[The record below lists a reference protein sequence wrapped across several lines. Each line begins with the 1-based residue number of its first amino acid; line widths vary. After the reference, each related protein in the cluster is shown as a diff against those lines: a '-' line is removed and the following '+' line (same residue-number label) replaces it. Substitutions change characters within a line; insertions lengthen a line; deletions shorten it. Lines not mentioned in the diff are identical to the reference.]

1 MSRQWNIAVAGA
13 AGTVG
18 GQIVECLVERRFPAG
33 RIKFLAGD
41 RSAGEVLEF
50 RGKPVAVE
58 EMTRDSF
65 TGIDIAL
72 FSVGSSRSAEFCP
85 LAVSAG
91 AVCIDNSGAW
101 RMDPDVPLV
110 VSDVNPQ
117 EIAGYTG
124 KGIIACPNS
133 STIQLSTVL
142 KPLHEA
148 GRIKRV
154 VVSTYQS
161 VSGTGKKAI
170 EELRVQTI
178 DLMSG
183 RPARHKVYPHRI
195 AFNCLPQT
203 DLFGPNGYTREEMQL
218 ASEAGK
224 ILAADFRI
232 TTTTV
237 RVPVF
242 YGNCASVN
250 IETEKKVTAAEARDL
265 LGSAPGCKLL
275 DNVADGVYPLPS
287 DAAGQDLTYVGRIR
301 EDESIGNGL
310 NLWLAADN
318 IRNMAVNTVRI
329 AEELIGKYLK

>member
-1 MSRQWNIAVAGA
+1 MGKQWNIAVAGA
-13 AGTVG
+13 AGTIG
-18 GQIVECLVERRFPAG
+18 GQIVDCLAERNFPVG
-33 RIKFLAGD
+33 RIRFLAGD

-50 RGKPVAVE
+50 KGKPVAVE

-65 TGIDIAL
+65 AGIDIAI
-72 FSVGSSRSAEFCP
+72 FSLGSSRSAEFCP

-110 VSDVNPQ
+110 VADVNPH
-117 EIAGYTG
+117 EISRFTG

-133 STIQLSTVL
+133 STIQLATVL
-142 KPLHEA
+142 RPLHEA

-161 VSGTGKKAI
+161 VSGTGKNAI

-203 DLFGPNGYTREEMQL
+203 DSFGPNGYTREEMQL
-218 ASEAGK
+218 AFEAGK
-224 ILAADFRI
+224 ILAADIRI
-232 TTTTV
+232 TATTV

-242 YGNCASVN
+242 YGNCAAVN
-250 IETEKKVTAAEARDL
+250 IETEKKVTAAVARDL
-265 LGSAPGCKLL
+265 IGASPGCKLV
-275 DNVADGVYPLPS
+275 DNAANGVYPLPS
-287 DAAGQDLTYVGRIR
+287 DAAGHDLTYVGRIR
-301 EDESIGNGL
+301 EDESIANGL

-318 IRNMAVNTVRI
+318 IRNVAVNAVRI
-329 AEELIGKYLK
+329 AEELTGKYLK